1 MHRAAQP
8 TTTRRRVLGR
18 IVPSVVGIGLAVV
31 LTGCGAGQITQTD
44 TQSSGV
50 NGANA
55 NVGQIALRDVQL
67 SPPQDPKAGYQPGTA
82 AVLIATIVNTGL
94 TPDALVR
101 VTTPAAVSVLINGSV
116 SGTAPLPAN
125 FAIASGQDPDDSTTA
140 PGTLSA
146 ATTSSPASVAP
157 PSAGAPATSPS
168 SSVPSAS
175 AAPPPA
181 PSTPG
186 RVTIGLYVIKSV
198 NGGPLRSGM
207 TIPVTFYFAHAGQVT
222 INNVPIGAPPDGTAV
237 LNPSGNG

>member
-1 MHRAAQP
+1 VHRAAHP
-8 TTTRRRVLGR
+8 TTTRSRVLGR

-55 NVGQIALRDVQL
+55 NVGHIALRDVQL
-67 SPPQDPKAGYQPGTA
+67 SPPPDPKAGYQTGAA

-94 TPDALVR
+94 TSDSLVK
-101 VTTPAAVSVLINGSV
+101 VTTPAAVDVLIDGSPT
-116 SGTAPLPAN
+116 GTSPLPAN
-125 FAIASGQDPDDSTTA
+125 FAITSGQDPDDNTTA

-146 ATTSSPASVAP
+146 ATTSG
-157 PSAGAPATSPS
+157 PS
-168 SSVPSAS
+168 S
-175 AAPPPA
+175 AAPPSSSGA
-181 PSTPG
+181 PSSSASATPSASVAASPPLAPG
-186 RVTIGLYVIKSV
+186 RVSIVLHLIKSV

-207 TIPVTFYFAHAGQVT
+207 TIPITFYFANAGQVT
-222 INNVPIGAPPDGTAV
+222 IDNVPIGAPPDSTAV

>member
-67 SPPQDPKAGYQPGTA
+67 TAPSDLKAGYPTGSA

-94 TPDALVR
+94 TSDALLK
-101 VTTPAAVSVLINGSV
+101 VTTPASVDVLINGSAAG
-116 SGTAPLPAN
+116 SAPLPAN
-125 FAIASGQDPDDSTTA
+125 FAISSGQDPDDSTVT

-157 PSAGAPATSPS
+157 PSSGAPSS

-175 AAPPPA
+175 ATPPP
-181 PSTPG
+181 PSIPG
-186 RVTIGLYVIKSV
+186 RVSIVLHLIKSV
-198 NGGPLRSGM
+198 NGGPIRSGM
-207 TIPVTFYFAHAGQVT
+207 TIPITFYFEHAGQVT
-222 INNVPIGAPPDGTAV
+222 INNVPIAAPPDGGSAA
-237 LNPSGNG
+237 LSPSGTG